1 MGDTCVAMEEWVAN
15 PSANTSLKE
24 ILPCVDI
31 STTDRALNETRL
43 FVNDTITGINNN
55 IQKLLNNGTT
65 SQRLPMLCNP
75 LEPSFS
81 IPNCVNVSDASKV
94 RFLVTF

>member
-15 PSANTSLKE
+15 PSANTNLKE

-43 FVNDTITGINNN
+43 FVNDTITAVNNN
-55 IQKLLNNGTT
+55 IQKLLNNGST
-65 SQRLPMLCNP
+65 SQGLPILCNP

-94 RFLVTF
+94 SFLVTF